1 MPVIREQKSY
11 INQPVGVVRAGAD
24 TFGVTTGIGEL
35 ADTLITDSYNQLIE
49 KAKKRGEDVAK
60 TISSTRFQTL
70 NPKTGQVEVL
80 QPPSTFG
87 RAAADAY
94 QTLIERRYVSSL
106 EQDITN
112 KAALYATQFE
122 NSVDGFSKFKDALD
136 KDVQTIVEKTD
147 VRFRDLTSAM
157 GSSLVASYEANF
169 LQKEIARNIANTAN
183 ATLVDLDNQA
193 SNTSSIITNQNFSI
207 VSDPDG
213 MNEILETGEN
223 IQAYLDASSKIAH
236 DVYQITQEN
245 EVLTK
250 SIGNTVSKVG
260 TAYGELI
267 VTEITRLSENN
278 DDLDPKYLLAL
289 TSTSLRSGGKFKENL
304 PKELQAIIDQVLSL
318 EINQRDINKDGEYEE
333 NFSRQELYPLISSS
347 IQATLN
353 QATPELGTLYA
364 TSQEVINN
372 LQRQNEIVQEISIN
386 KEHEVLITKTI
397 QQINDFAKSGDW
409 QGIMS
414 VIDSASNDSE
424 KLLITENSEGKII
437 KSPDQIR
444 SDTATI
450 KRALLTE
457 ALRSVPFVGEPL
469 KLPNGDM
476 VQTDSFNLAESHS
489 ILAFAQTNDSSRLLK
504 NIRQPILDLLDFAG
518 PDRSYALETLA
529 TNASSVI
536 DGYVVS
542 TEQQNKN
549 QIVNDINQSVARG
562 DLKENRIL
570 FDKDILFKTLSENGM
585 ENVETGGNI
594 FLRHDYPDFQQLI
607 VTEMMNKNIVSE
619 SLIKAYSGVVSGSIN
634 NPQDIFNI
642 MSTMLSLDRAV
653 DANGNPRNILLKA
666 LPDNEYAKFN
676 AIKDVVTLEGT
687 RNLPDIIGKLRN
699 MDVNSV
705 EHNRSKIAIYESFV
719 KKHLK
724 DEKFNFKTI
733 SDQNRNELILRAA
746 FRDAK
751 IDDPLVQADL
761 SNRLDGFIDYHVA
774 VNGNADAFSE
784 IVTVMYDEYYQ
795 PNDSMIVDPAN
806 PTMERSVYSLRN
818 KSIGQSPELRIKTAM
833 VINNLLA
840 EEGATNAMMI
850 AEDQL
855 VPSGLRDVPFVS
867 GMFVGGKLQE
877 DIEELAFGDSAPLK
891 RIFLMPLPEDPY
903 GGSTFINRDSDGPAF
918 TENTVYTAVIK
929 KSDGS
934 FEPFIFE
941 NKDGQNVI
949 FSISYEELHNEV
961 FKDVD
966 AKRKAELQAN
976 FELSRLIQ
984 ESNVLS
990 YLPGPLE
997 DIGEEQLFN
1006 MLSIQTGD

>member
-136 KDVQTIVEKTD
+136 RDVQTIVEKTD
-147 VRFRDLTSAM
+147 VRFQDLTSAM

-193 SNTSSIITNQNFSI
+193 SNTSSIITNQDFSI

-213 MNEILETGEN
+213 INEILETGEN
-223 IQAYLDASSKIAH
+223 IQAFLDASSKIAH

-250 SIGNTVSKVG
+250 SITNTVSKVG

-267 VTEITRLSENN
+267 VTEIARLS
-278 DDLDPKYLLAL
+278 DDSDLDPKYLLAL

-304 PKELQAIIDQVLSL
+304 PQELQAIIDQVLSL
-318 EINQRDINKDGEYEE
+318 KVNQRDINKDGEYEE
-333 NFSRQELYPLISSS
+333 NLSRQELYPLISSS

-353 QATPELGTLYA
+353 QATPELGSLYA
-364 TSQEVINN
+364 IHQEAINN
-372 LQRQNEIVQEISIN
+372 IQRQNEIVQEISIN
-386 KEHEVLITKTI
+386 KEHEALITKTI
-397 QQINDFAKSGDW
+397 QEINDFAKSGDW

-424 KLLITENSEGKII
+424 KLLITENSEGNII
-437 KSPDQIR
+437 KTPDQIR

-457 ALRSVPFVGEPL
+457 ALRTVPFVGEPL

-476 VQTDSFNLAESHS
+476 VQTDSFSLAESHS
-489 ILAFAQTNDSSRLLK
+489 ILLFAQRNDPSLLSD

-529 TNASSVI
+529 TNADSVI
-536 DGYVVS
+536 KGFAVS
-542 TEQQNKN
+542 VEQENKN
-549 QIVNDINQSVARG
+549 QIVNDINQSVARP
-562 DLKENRIL
+562 DLTDNRIL
-570 FDKDILFKTLSENGM
+570 FDKEVLFKMLSESGM

-594 FLRHDYPDFQQLI
+594 FLRPDYPEFQQPI

-784 IVTVMYDEYYQ
+784 MVTVMYDIYYQ

-818 KSIGQSPELRIKTAM
+818 KSIGQSADLRIKTAT

-855 VPSGLRDVPFVS
+855 VPSGLRDVPLVS
-867 GMFVGGKLQE
+867 GMFAGGKPQE

-903 GGSTFINRDSDGPAF
+903 GGSTFINRDSDGPVF

-941 NKDGQNVI
+941 NKDGENVI

-961 FKDVD
+961 FKDAD

-976 FELSRLIQ
+976 YELKRLIQ

-1006 MLSIQTGD
+1006 MLSIQTGN